1 MLTGPAPEEPLKL
14 YTREKLYSY
23 AEVLLWALRTS
34 RAVPFKNGE
43 LVLLRFDVDAVPLA
57 EAVYAALM
65 DARLHPLPLA
75 LPTAFMQA
83 EHFGNSSFGQ
93 LTFAQPGLDD
103 LHKAAAGVI
112 TILAP
117 DDLTHLARINP
128 TSIAQGELAEMKSM
142 GVLDRRR
149 RAGLLGSTVCLYPTE
164 ALAEAS
170 GMELSEYAERLARA
184 CLLFTPDPVAEWKRT
199 RAELAEIGKWLDGMK
214 ISRLHVEGEGIDLT
228 LSPGDRRRFVGVN
241 GRNIPGCEL
250 YLAPDWRTV
259 EGVYHAD
266 QPSLRWGRLI
276 ADVRLEFHGGVA
288 VNAQAGRGGQ
298 FLSGRLYSDGGARRV
313 GEFSLTDRRFS
324 RVERFMAHTL
334 LDENLGGEYGNCHIA
349 LGGASAA
356 SFSGP
361 PQELTPER
369 EAELGFNASAMHWD
383 LVNTRKKRVTAAI
396 PSDRPGGG
404 VRAIYEDGLFLM

>member
-1 MLTGPAPEEPLKL
+1 MLSPENLE
-14 YTREKLYSY
+14 SY

-34 RAVPFKNGE
+34 RAVPFKNGD
-43 LVLLRFDVDAVPLA
+43 LVLLRYDVDAVPLA

-93 LTFAQPGLDD
+93 LTFAQPGLDE
-103 LHKAAAGVI
+103 LHKATAGVI

-117 DDLTHLARINP
+117 DDLTHLSRIDP
-128 TSIAQGELAEMKSM
+128 RSIAQGELAEMQAM

-164 ALAEAS
+164 ALAGAS
-170 GMELSEYAERLARA
+170 GMPLAEYAERLARA

-199 RAELAEIGKWLDGMK
+199 RAEIAEICKWLDGMK
-214 ISRLHVEGEGIDLT
+214 ISRIRVEGEDLDLT
-228 LSPGDRRRFVGVN
+228 LSPGDKRRFVGVS
-241 GRNIPGCEL
+241 GRNIPGYEI

-259 EGVYHAD
+259 EGVYRAD
-266 QPSLRWGRLI
+266 QPSLYWGRLVM
-276 ADVRLEFHGGVA
+276 DVRLEFRQGIA
-288 VNAQAGRGGQ
+288 VDATAGRGGQ
-298 FLSGRLYSDGGARRV
+298 FLAGRLYSDGGARRV

-324 RVERFMAHTL
+324 KVERFMAHTL

-361 PQELTPER
+361 PQELTPQR
-369 EAELGFNASAMHWD
+369 EAELGFNNSAMHWD
-383 LVNTRKKRVTAAI
+383 LVNTGPKRVTATL
-396 PSDRPGGG
+396 PGGMA
-404 VRAIYEDGLFLM
+404 RAIYEDGLFLV

>member
-1 MLTGPAPEEPLKL
+1 MP
-14 YTREKLYSY
+14 LYSPELLTAY
-23 AEVLLWALRTS
+23 AEVLLWGLKTS
-34 RAVPFKNGE
+34 RAVRFKNGE

-65 DARLHPLPLA
+65 DARLHPLPAA

-93 LTFAQPGLDD
+93 LTFSQPGLDD
-103 LHKAAAGVI
+103 LHRATAGVI

-117 DDLTHLARINP
+117 DDLTHLAKVDPR
-128 TSIAQGELAEMKSM
+128 SIAQGELAEMQSM

-164 ALAEAS
+164 ALAGAS
-170 GMELSEYAERLARA
+170 GMELGEYSERLARA
-184 CLLFTPDPVAEWKRT
+184 CLLYTPDPVAEWKRT
-199 RAELAEIGKWLDGMK
+199 RKEVGEICKWLDGMK
-214 ISRLHVEGEGIDLT
+214 ISRLRVEGEGIDLT
-228 LSPGDRRRFVGVN
+228 LSPGDKRRFVGVT
-241 GRNIPGCEL
+241 GRNIPSYEI

-259 EGVYHAD
+259 EGFYRAD
-266 QPSLRWGRLI
+266 QPSLCWGRLI
-276 ADVRLEFHGGVA
+276 LDVRLEFRQGIA
-288 VNAQAGRGGQ
+288 VDASAGRGGQ
-298 FLSGRLYSDGGARRV
+298 FLSWRLYSDPGARRV
-313 GEFSLTDRRFS
+313 GEFSLTDKRFS

-334 LDENLGGEYGNCHIA
+334 LDENLGGEFGNCHIA

-383 LVNTRKKRVTAAI
+383 LVNTGPKRVTAI
-396 PSDRPGGG
+396 VPGGE
-404 VRAIYEDGLFLM
+404 VRAIYEDGLFLI